1 MTTADDH
8 SQVNGERNNSAVVPE
23 KDSTN
28 SRFIVQPTEE
38 NLQMKNDKYAVKFTD
53 DRNEPSNGCEKSK
66 PKTPK
71 EDDASKASKK
81 VKEDNEDTGAE
92 ENEPKTREDECFIE
106 IQESQQESWV
116 PDGSWGWMVVLG
128 GVIVHVFVGGMMK
141 ASGVMYMKLKDEFN
155 QSAVATAW
163 VFSLFTTFLLM
174 MGPVASALCHRW
186 SCRTVVFI
194 GSVLCVIGIVISA
207 FAPNIEFLYFSYSI
221 VGGFGRC
228 LTYTPSL
235 IIVTNY
241 FNKRRGLAVG
251 MTTAGVGLGMFSFPP
266 LIEALF
272 GMYGYQGAMLLLAAI
287 SLQTFI
293 CGALFR
299 PLDLH
304 KRISKTSRIN
314 ELVKLHRRG
323 SVGAGLILQEVSTP
337 KPRHRKL
344 EEKLREDNWHG
355 SNVFSS
361 TTEFTFVVSEPS
373 RRKSVFH
380 EKMGQMKTLLKSNV
394 PKEQRKP
401 FLELSLLKDFP
412 FLSLCLAILL
422 FTMSMMSTFVFLPP
436 LAKSKGVSQIQAAYL
451 VSIIGISDSV
461 ARFTSGFVL
470 DMKRVKPYRVLV
482 YNGVMFGVGAV
493 SMVMPSLESFGA
505 FAAFSVMYGIL
516 AGTYVAQKSVVV
528 VDFLGLEKM
537 ASSFGLL
544 LGFQGIGSLV
554 GPTISGLFRDVF
566 GTYDEAFYFGGIGI
580 FLGGFVLLCG
590 NVVKIVRDRRRRRQ
604 EKAEKEE
611 VFWDDEIEERG
622 DKSL

>member
-1 MTTADDH
+1 
-8 SQVNGERNNSAVVPE
+8 
-23 KDSTN
+23 
-28 SRFIVQPTEE
+28 
-38 NLQMKNDKYAVKFTD
+38 
-53 DRNEPSNGCEKSK
+53 
-66 PKTPK
+66 
-71 EDDASKASKK
+71 
-81 VKEDNEDTGAE
+81 
-92 ENEPKTREDECFIE
+92 
-106 IQESQQESWV
+106 
-116 PDGSWGWMVVLG
+116 
-128 GVIVHVFVGGMMK
+128 
-141 ASGVMYMKLKDEFN
+141 
-155 QSAVATAW
+155 
-163 VFSLFTTFLLM
+163 
-174 MGPVASALCHRW
+174 
-186 SCRTVVFI
+186 
-194 GSVLCVIGIVISA
+194 
-207 FAPNIEFLYFSYSI
+207 
-221 VGGFGRC
+221 
-228 LTYTPSL
+228 
-235 IIVTNY
+235 
-241 FNKRRGLAVG
+241 
-251 MTTAGVGLGMFSFPP
+251 MF
-266 LIEALF
+266 
-272 GMYGYQGAMLLLAAI
+272 
-287 SLQTFI
+287 
-293 CGALFR
+293 R
-299 PLDLH
+299 
-304 KRISKTSRIN
+304 
-314 ELVKLHRRG
+314 LVKLHRRG

-544 LGFQGIGSLV
+544 LGFQGIGSLLENNKDMFWLWIYV
-554 GPTISGLFRDVF
+554 FENMHFQLSLFRDVF